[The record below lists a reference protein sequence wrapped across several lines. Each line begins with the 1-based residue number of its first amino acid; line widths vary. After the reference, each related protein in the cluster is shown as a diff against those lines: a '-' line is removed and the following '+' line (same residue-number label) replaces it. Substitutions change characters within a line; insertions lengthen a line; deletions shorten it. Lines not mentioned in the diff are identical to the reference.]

1 MKKVAI
7 DLIAAGTGFKG
18 AKNHGGGEYCKTVFD
33 YCYHKSTGQFHV
45 IIADNDDLNDFLKP
59 YDKLIIH
66 RCKDSKDYNDL
77 LNKELFDVVFSGLLD
92 GQYDDVKFPNQTKLI
107 FTEHGLRGIEVRFDK
122 IFVKTE
128 KKKFKNRVKMIMSKV
143 MPKRYL
149 KTKIGIYKGE
159 FEIAKNYELVTVS
172 EHSKYAIM
180 NYFPYVKNVFVG
192 YSPMKIVNGNTD
204 DSILNKY
211 SLEKGKYILMVSAS
225 RGEKNCLRGMMAI
238 DKLKKE
244 NALPKDIKVVMTGV
258 TYEKPFKKYVDNNVI
273 VLGYVDTITLETL
286 YKNAHLFLYPT
297 VNEGF
302 GYPPLEAM
310 KYHTLVATS
319 AITSV
324 PEVCGD
330 AVIYFNPYDINEIK
344 NRIMQSF
351 DEKIRQY
358 HISKIDDRLAY
369 ISQKQQEGLERLY
382 LKIFGDANE

>member
-33 YCYHKSTGQFHV
+33 FCYRKSSGDVHV
-45 IIADNDDLNDFLKP
+45 ITADNDDLNDFLKL
-59 YDKLIIH
+59 YDNLIIH
-66 RCKDSKDYNDL
+66 RCKDSNDYNDL
-77 LNKELFDVVFSGLLD
+77 LNKEQFDVVFSGLLD
-92 GQYDDVKFPNQTKLI
+92 GQYDDVNFPDNTKLI
-107 FTEHGLRGIEVRFDK
+107 FTEHGLRGIEIKFDK
-122 IFVKTE
+122 VFVKTE
-128 KKKFKNRVKMIMSKV
+128 KKKLKNRIKMIMSKV

-149 KTKIGIYKGE
+149 KTKVGMYKGE

-172 EHSKYAIM
+172 NHSKYAIM
-180 NYFPYVKNVFVG
+180 NYFPNVKNVFVG

-204 DSILNKY
+204 DSILDKY
-211 SLEKGKYILMVSAS
+211 NLEKGKYILMVSAS

-238 DKLKKE
+238 DSLKKE

-258 TYEKPFKKYVDNNVI
+258 TYKKPFKKYIDSNVLA
-273 VLGYVDTITLETL
+273 LGYVDTITLETL

-330 AVIYFNPYDINEIK
+330 SVIYFNPYDVNEIK

-351 DEKIRQY
+351 DKDIREY
-358 HISKIDDRLAY
+358 HISKIDDRLSY
-369 ISQKQQEGLERLY
+369 IGQKQLEGLERLY
-382 LKIFGDANE
+382 TKIFGDANE